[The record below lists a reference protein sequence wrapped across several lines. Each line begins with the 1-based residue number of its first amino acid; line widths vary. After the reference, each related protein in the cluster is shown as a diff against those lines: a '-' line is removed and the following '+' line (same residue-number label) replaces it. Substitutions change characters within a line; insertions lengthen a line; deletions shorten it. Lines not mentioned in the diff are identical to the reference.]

1 VWSLSGLR
9 KLELFND
16 KGYPDGSKFCN
27 KCNSTG
33 KRPYTLH
40 EKITIAKL
48 SVSKSGYLERYE
60 PFELIAEAF
69 IENWENCIR
78 QRLARSFRIDESQIE
93 HA

>member
-1 VWSLSGLR
+1 
-9 KLELFND
+9 
-16 KGYPDGSKFCN
+16 
-27 KCNSTG
+27 
-33 KRPYTLH
+33 
-40 EKITIAKL
+40 
-48 SVSKSGYLERYE
+48 VSKSGYLERYE